1 MLLGHAGSHAVWC
14 CALQGS
20 IVHPPDVQVLD
31 AVHQVLEPIP
41 LHVEVLQAHPRL
53 LLQVRLPALGLCTFW
68 WCGMNGSCIS

>member
-1 MLLGHAGSHAVWC
+1 MLVLTLCGICS
-14 CALQGS
+14 LQGS

-53 LLQVRLPALGLCTFW
+53 LLQVRLPALGLCTFGGVV
-68 WCGMNGSCIS
+68 WCGSLH